1 MDDHGMA
8 EPPKGPE
15 LGEIYAESRRR
26 ISDLVGS
33 CSGAELARRLPTCPD
48 WTVRDVIG
56 HLAGLIADVR
66 ASRLDGLAT
75 PAWTQAQVD
84 RFAHRSLPEVL
95 DDWAQAAG
103 PAEADWDA
111 VTAPAGAA
119 SVRIVSDAYSHEH
132 DIRGS
137 LGQPGWRESRA
148 FAVTLPLQLDG
159 LRARLSEAGLPAL
172 EMRCADGR
180 RFTVGDGEAG
190 ARVEVGSTWELLRAL
205 TARRSRSQ
213 VAAYAWDGA
222 GSEKYLDCF
231 FRFAPPV
238 HDILE

>member
-1 MDDHGMA
+1 MNDCA
-8 EPPKGPE
+8 LPEPTSGAE
-15 LGEIYAESRRR
+15 LGGIYAETRRR
-26 ISDLVGS
+26 ISELVGS
-33 CSGAELARRLPTCPD
+33 CSGQELALRLPTCPD

-66 ASRLDGLAT
+66 ASRLDGLGT
-75 PAWTQAQVD
+75 PAWTQVQVD

-132 DIRGS
+132 DIRGV

-148 FAVTLPLQLDG
+148 FAVTLRLQLDG
-159 LRARLSEAGLPAL
+159 LGVRLGEAGLPAL
-172 EMRCADGR
+172 ELWCADGR
-180 RFTVGDGEAG
+180 RFNVGEGEVG
-190 ARVEVGSTWELLRAL
+190 ARVEVASTWELLRAM
-205 TARRSRSQ
+205 TARRSRNQ

-231 FRFAPPV
+231 FRFAPPAV
-238 HDILE
+238 DILE